1 MPTAPRRG
9 FWVGR
14 ALCHAPGRLPGVHA
28 AAQGEKTEHKPIWLS
43 QDEKEHNIPSR
54 KGQSNG
60 NLPWFYRFSLEM
72 GLFVAQSTQ
81 PCLLEPKGSW
91 GVFPAAPKPGNPL
104 AKLTGAAESHG
115 VAGGPHGTGARGSC
129 RIHQG
134 CPSEV
139 QVRASIL
146 SPKLMGSHQETNPRI
161 NENGTK
167 LVNKERKRGKKK
179 KKAGIQTP
187 AGKFLSK
194 VQMLSAEVFRW
205 LTGLMRRGRC
215 E

>member
-1 MPTAPRRG
+1 MGLGRVCSSKNVPTVPCRG

-14 ALCHAPGRLPGVHA
+14 ALCHAPGRVPGVHT

-43 QDEKEHNIPSR
+43 QDERERNIPSR

-72 GLFVAQSTQ
+72 GLFVSQSTQ
-81 PCLLEPKGSW
+81 PCGLELKGSW
-91 GVFPAAPKPGNPL
+91 GVFLAAPKPGNPL
-104 AKLTGAAESHG
+104 TKLTGAAGSHG

-129 RIHQG
+129 RIRRG
-134 CPSEV
+134 CLSEV

-179 KKAGIQTP
+179 KLGLRRLQENS
-187 AGKFLSK
+187 FQRSRC
-194 VQMLSAEVFRW
+194 SALRFF
-205 LTGLMRRGRC
+205 GG
-215 E
+215 